1 MNKRKDN
8 NLELEELVLKV
19 FLKHIKANNLY
30 VAFRLSVNHDDGRI
44 KDIFHNFCSKA
55 AFDFYH
61 VSVDKVRRNGSP
73 FMHVRSFDDM
83 TAMMRECNGGKKL
96 TVTNDGKFQ
105 IAIMQMVNNLLHSCV
120 EYAVTKDIRL
130 LEKIG
135 SAIFEEVCKKLFG
148 DAFVDKTEE
157 AFDANQ
163 RDFLKKI
170 QEMGIPNP
178 EHLDR
183 DFFELMRR
191 SMSRRRALGEMPPPP
206 QEGDRLWGFTEPT
219 RVVERYPWVND
230 DDLEIDWDDSF

>member
-19 FLKHIKANNLY
+19 FLKHIKTNNLY
-30 VAFRLSVNHDDGRI
+30 VAFRLSVNHDNGRI

-73 FMHVRSFDDM
+73 FMNVCSFDGM
-83 TAMMRECNGGKKL
+83 AAMMRECNGGKKL

-157 AFDANQ
+157 AIDVHH
-163 RDFLKKI
+163 RDFLKKMH
-170 QEMGIPNP
+170 EMEMLNP

-183 DFFELMRR
+183 DFLELIRRETMRR
-191 SMSRRRALGEMPPPP
+191 EINRRRELGEMPPPP
-206 QEGDRLWGFTEPT
+206 QEGNRLWGLTVPT
-219 RVVERYPWVND
+219 NAVELNQLNPWD
-230 DDLEIDWDDSF
+230 YDYE